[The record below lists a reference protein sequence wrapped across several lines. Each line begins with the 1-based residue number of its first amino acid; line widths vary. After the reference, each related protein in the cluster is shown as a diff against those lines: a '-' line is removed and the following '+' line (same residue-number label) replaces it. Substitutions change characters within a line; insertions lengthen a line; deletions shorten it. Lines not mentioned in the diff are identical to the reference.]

1 MAPEEPLITE
11 EARALIGFESTLHL
25 GQVTLRDIQRYAMA
39 VGDLNPLY
47 FDEEYARRSA
57 YGGIIAPPNFLG
69 AVMGWEAGPPESELA
84 LDGRP
89 ERPELNL
96 NLPGLERV
104 MGAGQEIE
112 LLLPVRPGD
121 SFSRLT
127 KITDISERQGRSGRF
142 LLVSTE
148 ERYINQNGEVAVVC
162 RASYIIR

>member
-11 EARALIGFESTLHL
+11 EARALIGVESTLYL
-25 GQVTLRDIQRYAMA
+25 GQVTLRDIQRYAVA

-57 YGGIIAPPNFLG
+57 YGGIIAPPNFLS
-69 AVMGWEAGPPESELA
+69 AIMGWETGPPESELA

-89 ERPELNL
+89 EQPELNL

-104 MGAGQEIE
+104 MGAGQEFE

-148 ERYINQNGEVAVVC
+148 ERYINQNGDVAVVC